1 MAKETGIARYMRRN
15 AILQTPIGTLTPRY
29 EGEIVLTTVGGPKYW
44 MSTGMLSSEW
54 LQISTGNASL
64 TTKGIV
70 NLAAAI
76 STITQADLT
85 STTASD
91 VAGLSTWINTNLVPL
106 VNAIKASQNDELS
119 NQRTAGQQA
128 V

>member
-1 MAKETGIARYMRRN
+1 M
-15 AILQTPIGTLTPRY
+15 
-29 EGEIVLTTVGGPKYW
+29 TTVGGLKYW
-44 MSTGMLSSEW
+44 MSTGMLSNEW
-54 LQISTGNASL
+54 LQISIGNASL

-85 STTASD
+85 STTASG
-91 VAGLSTWINTNLVPL
+91 VAGLTTWINANLVPL

-119 NQRTAGQQA
+119 SQRTAGQQA